1 MGISELFEKTPMSAL
16 NSFSQRDSH
25 AFFTCDTLN
34 GGEFLT
40 KYWIKVFVK
49 IRVSKLHQRSK
60 ENVSKQPSPVSTRN
74 LTDNV

>member
-1 MGISELFEKTPMSAL
+1 MSAF
-16 NSFSQRDSH
+16 NNFSWRDSH

-34 GGEFLT
+34 GGGFLK

-49 IRVSKLHQRSK
+49 IRVSELHQRSK